1 MISVLILT
9 ARLNIFWISVG
20 EKDSGA
26 TKVSPSRL
34 PVYHSA
40 NKYMKGLIYDDNQS

>member
-20 EKDSGA
+20 EKDIGA
-26 TKVSPSRL
+26 TKVSPS
-34 PVYHSA
+34 
-40 NKYMKGLIYDDNQS
+40 